1 MTLPTGRTER
11 GAGDPRDARPG
22 PRTQREVADAY
33 FMEHRAKVID
43 LAAFLDRFDRAAG
56 DGGDLR
62 VEALRD
68 AVRILLQDGPGR
80 ARRVLEHFSDPTAE
94 PIERSPGKGACGAWL
109 GEGGSG
115 PSAGDEGE
123 RDR

>member
-1 MTLPTGRTER
+1 MTLPTGRIEP
-11 GAGDPRDARPG
+11 GAVDPRDARPG
-22 PRTQREVADAY
+22 PQSKRSVADAY

-56 DGGDLR
+56 DESDPR

-68 AVRILLQDGPGR
+68 AVRILLEDGPGR

-94 PIERSPGKGACGAWL
+94 PIGRSPGKGACGAWL

-115 PSAGDEGE
+115 PSAGADGE
-123 RDR
+123 RGR